1 MEKKNDLPIYELRI
15 EENDESL
22 VEVNFVSLVEN
33 PAIGR
38 SFLAFQEDNESP
50 IIQCANCNHN
60 WKMSDGGKSIYKCH
74 MCGFDN
80 TPQKFAIQD
89 EDERIISGPLMLAD
103 SPIYRNDER
112 GEYYVTFSK
121 DTIKQIAQKFFR
133 KGYQNNVNLMH
144 DDGQMLTGLTMFES
158 FITDKNRGI
167 KPMDSF
173 ADVPDGSW
181 FGSFKVDNAGAW
193 DLVKDGKVKGF
204 SIEGVFNYRRQENID
219 EKTEKLWSQILE
231 ILKNVD

>member
-1 MEKKNDLPIYELRI
+1 
-15 EENDESL
+15 
-22 VEVNFVSLVEN
+22 
-33 PAIGR
+33 
-38 SFLAFQEDNESP
+38 
-50 IIQCANCNHN
+50 
-60 WKMSDGGKSIYKCH
+60 
-74 MCGFDN
+74 
-80 TPQKFAIQD
+80 
-89 EDERIISGPLMLAD
+89 MLAD

-158 FITDKNRGI
+158 FITDEKRGI
-167 KPMDSF
+167 KPMSAF

-181 FGSFKVDNAGAW
+181 FGSFKVDNEGAW
-193 DLVKDGKVKGF
+193 DMIKDGKVKGF

-219 EKTEKLWSQILE
+219 EKTEKLWSQILD
-231 ILKNVD
+231 ILKKVD

>member
-38 SFLAFQEDNESP
+38 SFLAF
-50 IIQCANCNHN
+50 ANQ
-60 WKMSDGGKSIYKCH
+60 
-74 MCGFDN
+74 
-80 TPQKFAIQD
+80 QKVNFAIQD

-193 DLVKDGKVKGF
+193 DLIKDNKVKGF